1 MILSFAIQNYKS
13 ILDMIL
19 STRYDEGKAPNGY
32 ENYNT
37 HIFFQEKKERVMPI
51 LAIYGANA
59 SGKSN
64 IIEAISSFQHLI
76 VLGIEK
82 IKFTPNKLNNKYA
95 NTSFN
100 IEFILDNNIY
110 RYFIS
115 YNNKTIVEEK
125 LVCNNKILI
134 HCLNQKVIET
144 FKANDIYDKGRISTI
159 YNVEC
164 QDTDKNQIFPMFL
177 KLAKNYANL
186 NKQITNAFNYITK
199 QIDIRLSQPYSK
211 SLSIQELTQVL
222 GSEEEALSRIVK
234 LVKKFDI
241 DIENMFYKKEEAP
254 LQDIFFTV
262 PQNEVISVDRQ
273 SQIVSY
279 NQFYTHHRNINK
291 DIVTFNLQEESI
303 GTQILIPVLGVI
315 LTTLEK
321 GGVLF
326 IDELDKSLHPLLL
339 IQITRLFKDKRYN
352 KKGAQLIFT
361 LHCTDLL
368 EDELVR
374 KSEIGIV
381 TKNKNDGSTF
391 LKLSAFKNLRNAL
404 DFRKKYLAGEFNG
417 IPYPYI

>member
-1 MILSFAIQNYKS
+1 MILSFTIQNFKS
-13 ILDMIL
+13 ILDIVL
-19 STRYDEGKAPNGY
+19 STRFDEGKAPNGY

-37 HIFFQEKKERVMPI
+37 HLFFEEKKERVMPI

-64 IIEAISSFQHLI
+64 IIEAINSFQQL
-76 VLGIEK
+76 VLWGIEK
-82 IKFTPNKLNNKYA
+82 VNFTPNKLNSKYS
-95 NTSFN
+95 NTSFGV
-100 IEFILDNNIY
+100 EFILNNSTY
-110 RYFIS
+110 HYFIS

-125 LVCNNKILI
+125 LNCNGKVVI
-134 HCLNQKVIET
+134 HCLNQKVVET
-144 FKANDIYDKGRISTI
+144 FKTNDIYKNRISTI
-159 YNVEC
+159 YNIEC
-164 QDTDKNQIFPMFL
+164 QDTNGNQIFPMLL

-186 NKQITNAFNYITK
+186 NKQVTNAFNYITK

-211 SLSIQELTQVL
+211 SISIRDLAQVL
-222 GSEEEALSRIVK
+222 GSEEEALKKITE

-262 PQNEVISVDRQ
+262 SQNEVVSVDRQ
-273 SQIVSY
+273 SQIASY
-279 NQFYTHHRNINK
+279 NQFYTEHRNTNK
-291 DIVTFNLQEESI
+291 DLVVFNLQEESI

-326 IDELDKSLHPLLL
+326 IDELDRSLHPLLL

-352 KKGAQLIFT
+352 KKGAQLVFT

-391 LKLSAFKNLRNAL
+391 LKLSGFKNLRNTL
-404 DFRKKYLAGEFNG
+404 DFRKRYLAGEFNG